1 MRKKL
6 FIKVILV
13 GIAVIGTAFVLASNS
28 ADTTKACPEQES
40 MENCAKKAEGAGGGG
55 GVIWENISQQFFSSF

>member
-13 GIAVIGTAFVLASNS
+13 GIAVIGTAFVLLASKS

-40 MENCAKKAEGAGGGG
+40 MENCAKKTEGAGG

>member
-13 GIAVIGTAFVLASNS
+13 GIAIAGTAFVLLAFSS
-28 ADTTKACPEQES
+28 ANKTTACPEQES
-40 MENCAKKAEGAGGGG
+40 MENCAKKGENGGG
-55 GVIWENISQQFFSSF
+55 GVIWENISHQFFSSF